1 MIEATSFFLVGRTP
15 GRNFEQHILIT
26 GFQVERMDDMDLS
39 VSHGILAVVAVVVGV
54 IARFASYTVL
64 VKVNR
69 WLPEKAT
76 KIANTAA
83 FSVIAVGLLA
93 VGSHLL
99 LMTK

>member
-1 MIEATSFFLVGRTP
+1 
-15 GRNFEQHILIT
+15 
-26 GFQVERMDDMDLS
+26 MDLS

-54 IARFASYTVL
+54 IARFASYTHL

-69 WLPEKAT
+69 ILPEKAT

-83 FSVIAVGLLA
+83 ITVIVVGLLA
-93 VGSHLL
+93 VFGNMF